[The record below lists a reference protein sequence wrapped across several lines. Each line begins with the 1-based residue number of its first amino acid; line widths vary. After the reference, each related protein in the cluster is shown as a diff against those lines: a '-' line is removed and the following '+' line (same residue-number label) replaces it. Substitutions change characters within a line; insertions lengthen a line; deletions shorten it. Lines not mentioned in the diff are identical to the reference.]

1 MKYQLHITQS
11 AERDLIQA
19 ADYIEFVLKNPQAAD
34 DLLAEAD
41 KKIHALLLFPKEH
54 PLTED
59 KLLASWGVRF
69 MTVKNY
75 LVFYVVSEERSQVTV
90 IRFFYAYSDWHS
102 ILNYGLSLL
111 FESPPRDFAGRVL
124 LFTAFLFGKLQFKAG
139 FSPGSI

>member
-1 MKYQLHITQS
+1 MKYQLHSTQS

-75 LVFYVVSEERSQVTV
+75 LAFYVVSEEKSQVTV
-90 IRFFYAYSDWHS
+90 IRFLYAKSDWHS
-102 ILNYGLSLL
+102 ILKYGFSLL
-111 FESPPRDFAGRVL
+111 
-124 LFTAFLFGKLQFKAG
+124 
-139 FSPGSI
+139 